1 MKIQIFIDTI
11 CGWCF
16 IGSQRLQSVLHKL
29 RDDYEII
36 YVPFQ
41 LNPHMP
47 LEGMNRVDYV
57 TSKFGSIE
65 NAQDMY
71 DNMVQQAKQ
80 ENLQFKLEKIKRT
93 PNTVLSHILID
104 LARHTNKQKEI
115 VFEIFSNYFIEGMD
129 IGDMNNLIK
138 IGTNHGI
145 KKDMLISEFQSK
157 KSREKV
163 ERMDT
168 IGRKMGITG
177 VPFYVFNEKILISG
191 AQPQDALLKAIE
203 DSK

>member
-1 MKIQIFIDTI
+1 
-11 CGWCF
+11 
-16 IGSQRLQSVLHKL
+16 
-29 RDDYEII
+29 
-36 YVPFQ
+36 
-41 LNPHMP
+41 
-47 LEGMNRVDYV
+47 
-57 TSKFGSIE
+57 
-65 NAQDMY
+65 
-71 DNMVQQAKQ
+71 
-80 ENLQFKLEKIKRT
+80 
-93 PNTVLSHILID
+93 
-104 LARHTNKQKEI
+104 
-115 VFEIFSNYFIEGMD
+115 
-129 IGDMNNLIK
+129 MNNLIK

-145 KKDMLISEFQSK
+145 KKDILISEFQSK

>member
-1 MKIQIFIDTI
+1 MKIQIYIDTI

-16 IGSQRLQSVLHKL
+16 IGSQRLQSVLSKL
-29 RDDYEII
+29 NNNYEII

-41 LNPHMP
+41 LNANMP
-47 LEGMNRVDYV
+47 VEGMNRIDYV
-57 TSKFGSIE
+57 NKKFGSKE

-80 ENLQFKLEKIKRT
+80 ENLQFRLEKIKKT
-93 PNTVLSHILID
+93 PNTVLSHVLID

-115 VFEIFSNYFIEGMD
+115 VFEIFSNYFIDGID
-129 IGDMNNLIK
+129 IGDINNLIK

-145 KKDMLISEFQSK
+145 KKEMLISEFESK
-157 KSREKV
+157 KNKEKV

-191 AQPQDALLKAIE
+191 AQPHDALLKAIE

>member
-16 IGSQRLQSVLHKL
+16 IGSQRLQTVLSKL
-29 RDDYEII
+29 NNNYEII

-41 LNPHMP
+41 LNPNMP
-47 LEGMNRVDYV
+47 AEGMNRIDYV
-57 TSKFGSIE
+57 NKKFGSKE

-80 ENLQFKLEKIKRT
+80 ENLQFRLEKIKKT
-93 PNTVLSHILID
+93 PNTVLSHVLID

-115 VFEIFSNYFIEGMD
+115 VFEIFSNYFIDGID
-129 IGDMNNLIK
+129 IGDINNLIK

-145 KKDMLISEFQSK
+145 KKEMLISEFESK
-157 KSREKV
+157 KNKEKV